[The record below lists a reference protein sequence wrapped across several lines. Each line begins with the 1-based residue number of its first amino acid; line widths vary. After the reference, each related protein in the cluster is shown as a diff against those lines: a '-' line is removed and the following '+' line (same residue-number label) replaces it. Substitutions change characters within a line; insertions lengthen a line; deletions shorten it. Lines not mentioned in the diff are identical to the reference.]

1 MTLAR
6 AREAPVAGASQKGYA
21 ARVRLEMHLPAGGSH
36 KRLVTDPEIAPG
48 RSTIR
53 SMAPDVEVLVV
64 GGGISGMSAAL
75 HLSRAGVED
84 VFVLEAERIG
94 QGGEYYLPGT
104 PGPAFPDY
112 TKMVLTPDDRGY
124 TYLSRRFNRQVALNL
139 LRIKSRGVQLQLA
152 LAREFDPRLARRY
165 GTLIVGE
172 PDDERRLREEQ
183 RVMKDLGIE
192 ADLGAYAAGRIAAL
206 YGTAPGKYAM
216 GLFVRE
222 DAIVDST
229 RYVQAIAR
237 TLGETRCRERSR
249 VAALAEEGDRVRVRL
264 ENGESLTAANAVV
277 ATNGFVIGRDR
288 NLEGRLRSWWTFVA
302 AYEDP
307 GEDTPNAY
315 YFDPRAHYWA
325 RIDGKLIVGGE
336 DVAVREANFRSPPDA
351 EGSAAALARWCGET
365 FPRLR
370 GVRPRAVHYS
380 VFGETPDNLPILG
393 RFSPGSRIWYV
404 VGDNGDGQ
412 STLSYIAWLLP
423 RAMGVVPPSE
433 DEQGLIA
440 FLDPRRESLRG

>member
-1 MTLAR
+1 
-6 AREAPVAGASQKGYA
+6 
-21 ARVRLEMHLPAGGSH
+21 
-36 KRLVTDPEIAPG
+36 
-48 RSTIR
+48 
-53 SMAPDVEVLVV
+53 MAPDVEILVI

-75 HLSRAGVED
+75 HLSRAGVAD

-94 QGGEYYLPGT
+94 QGGEYFLPGT
-104 PGPAFPDY
+104 PGPVFPDY

-139 LRIKSRGVQLQLA
+139 LKVKRNGVALQLA
-152 LAREFDPRLARRY
+152 LAREFDPRLARQY

-192 ADLGAYAAGRIAAL
+192 ADLGGYAAERISSL
-206 YGTAPGKYAM
+206 YGTAPGKYVM
-216 GLFVRE
+216 GLFVPE

-237 TLGETRCRERSR
+237 ALGETRYRERSR
-249 VAALAEEGDRVRVRL
+249 VAALAEEGDRVRVTM
-264 ENGESLTAANAVV
+264 EDGERMTAAHVVV
-277 ATNGFVIGRDR
+277 ATNGFVIGRDA

-336 DVAVREANFRSPPDA
+336 DVAVRDANFRAPPDA
-351 EGSAAALARWCGET
+351 GASAASLARWCAAT
-365 FPRLR
+365 FPRLA
-370 GVRPRAVHYS
+370 GARPRAVHYS

-393 RFSPGSRIWYV
+393 RFAAESRVWYV

-423 RAMGVVPPSE
+423 RAMGRVAPTPE
-433 DEQGLIA
+433 EEALIA
-440 FLDPRRESLRG
+440 FLSPRRDSLK